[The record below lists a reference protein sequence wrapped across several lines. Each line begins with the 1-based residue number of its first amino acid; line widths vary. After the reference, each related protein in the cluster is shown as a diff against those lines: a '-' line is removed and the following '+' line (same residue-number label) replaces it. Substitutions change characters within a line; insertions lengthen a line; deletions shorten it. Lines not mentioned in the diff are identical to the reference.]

1 MLPESLKA
9 STPTELSFASISALQ
24 DPAEPKDMVLSGVS
38 RLVEEIKLS

>member
-9 STPTELSFASISALQ
+9 SAPTELSFASISVLQ
-24 DPAEPKDMVLSGVS
+24 DPAEPKDMVLPGVS